1 MDPSCREQYLD
12 DKDFMEVFGMSK
24 SDFSS
29 QPKWKQ
35 VSQKKAKELF

>member
-12 DKDFMEVFGMSK
+12 DKEFVEVFGMSK
-24 SDFSS
+24 SEFAS

-35 VSQKKAKELF
+35 VSAKKAKELF